1 MKKMT
6 YKPKEKN
13 IVKLKTFIEKV
24 LPKQN
29 VTKKI

>member
-1 MKKMT
+1 MKKIT

-29 VTKKI
+29 VNKKI

>member
-1 MKKMT
+1 MKKII

-24 LPKQN
+24 LPKKDVEKN
-29 VTKKI
+29 K

>member
-1 MKKMT
+1 MKKII

-24 LPKQN
+24 LPKEDVIKN
-29 VTKKI
+29 K

>member
-1 MKKMT
+1 MKKII

-24 LPKQN
+24 LHKEDVIKN
-29 VTKKI
+29 K